1 MTKPCFIALIILTF
15 LTAINF
21 FVIKNYL
28 MGGVFL
34 CYGVANILLFLQ
46 N

>member
-1 MTKPCFIALIILTF
+1 MTKPFFIALIILTF